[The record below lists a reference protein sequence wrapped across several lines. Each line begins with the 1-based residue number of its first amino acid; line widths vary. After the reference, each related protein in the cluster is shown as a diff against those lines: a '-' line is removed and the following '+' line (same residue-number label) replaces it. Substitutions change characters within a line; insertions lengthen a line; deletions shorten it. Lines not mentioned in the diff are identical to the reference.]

1 MTSVEAFFK
10 FFALIQILLFI
21 VLFVVTL
28 SYKIWKDY
36 ETKQQKKWIKQIH
49 KLLTRFD
56 KISPAELFF
65 LKKRR
70 VLAFK
75 VFFQLEKEDSFVDN
89 VLITNILINLFL
101 PYLSED
107 VASLHWPSRNRAAM
121 LLQLKNKFLK
131 TLSVHEEAYLL
142 KLMADSIRL
151 VSLNAAIAVCFSPTQ
166 KMLDVLIDIFNQNR
180 RSQYEFLT
188 MMTSHAAYRII
199 PLIQARLIREKDIYT
214 RVFCY
219 RMLRQLPKMEIS
231 NPFIKSDLNSEH
243 LDLRLAALAYIA
255 YIEKPHFKDFLIE
268 GLQSIFWE
276 VRARAAKLIGY
287 TRDEHLVPFLEPLLQ
302 DKVWWVRF
310 RAAEALSLMGKTG
323 MNVLKAQKIKIDK
336 FANEIA
342 QQQIEF
348 YKLKKTIL

>member
-36 ETKQQKKWIKQIH
+36 QTKQQKKRLKQI
-49 KLLTRFD
+49 KKALIRFD
-56 KISPAELFF
+56 KISQDELFF
-65 LKKRR
+65 LQKQKGA
-70 VLAFK
+70 AFI
-75 VFFQLEKEDSFVDN
+75 VFFQLEKDDSFIDN
-89 VLITNILINLFL
+89 VLIINILINLFL

-107 VASLHWPSRNRAAM
+107 VASPHWPSRNRAAM
-121 LLQLKNKFLK
+121 LLQLKNKYLK
-131 TLSVHEEAYLL
+131 TLSENEEAYLL
-142 KLMADSIRL
+142 KLMADLIPL

-166 KMLDVLIDIFNQNR
+166 KLLDVLIDIFSQNR

-188 MMTSHAAYRII
+188 MMTSHAAFRII
-199 PLIQARLIREKDIYT
+199 PLIQTRLIREKDIYT

-231 NPFIKSDLNSEH
+231 NPFIQSDLNSEY
-243 LDLRLAALAYIA
+243 LDLKLAALAYIS

-287 TRDEHLVPFLEPLLQ
+287 TRDEHLVSFLEPLLQ
-302 DKVWWVRF
+302 DKIWWVRF
-310 RAAEALSLMGKTG
+310 RAAEALSLMGETG
-323 MNVLKAQKIKIDK
+323 MNVLKAQNILIDK
-336 FANEIA
+336 FAYEIA
-342 QQQIEF
+342 QQQIDF
-348 YKLKKTIL
+348 YQLKKSIL